1 MIPKT
6 LNEIEWADIEA
17 LRDSGREEDDTIEYK
32 TSFSGGSDYLAF
44 SDPKRAK
51 AIEGVAREAV
61 AFLNGRG
68 GDIVIGVREAAN
80 DHPKIEEIMPV
91 SNIDQTVD
99 RLAQSLAALIEPMQ
113 SVLALK
119 AVRQTDGDTNG
130 VIVIRCPSSLR
141 APHRYTPTK
150 ECYIRRG
157 RSSVPMP
164 MDEIQDAS
172 VMRNRTRFER
182 QTDLESLFDGFEDGV
197 VRRERIGGTRFQV
210 RAAYLPLAS
219 IQVDLSDHVLRPLV
233 DLNPIAFD
241 DKGQVNID
249 NTYMRLSSMWRP
261 VLRGRAQCSV
271 RSDPDF
277 LELIGREV
285 RYSGCAIL
293 DVAWRLDHEVVGRSD
308 IVQVVPIRWII
319 DYLAT
324 TLSFI
329 RELIT
334 RYPIAAPGLLC
345 VRTIATGPI
354 HFGMDRHG
362 RQLLLLE
369 NGITKIEPFEINSAN
384 DLNAAF
390 QQLQHDLYSFVENV
404 PPYVLSLVA
413 PE

>member
-6 LNEIEWADIEA
+6 LNEIEWSDIEA

-32 TSFSGGSDYLAF
+32 VSFSGGSDYLAF
-44 SDPKRAK
+44 NDSQQRK
-51 AIEGVAREAV
+51 AVQGIAQEAV

-80 DHPKIEEIMPV
+80 DHPKIEDITPI

-99 RLAQSLAALIEPMQ
+99 RLAQSLAALIEPTQ

-119 AVRQTDGDTNG
+119 AVRQTDGDTDG
-130 VIVIRCPSSLR
+130 VIVVRCPSSLR
-141 APHRYTPTK
+141 APHRFMQTR

-164 MDEIQDAS
+164 MDEIQDVS

-197 VRRERIGGTRFQV
+197 VRRERIGGTRFQI
-210 RAAYLPLAS
+210 RAAYLPLAL
-219 IQVDLSDHVLRPLV
+219 IQIDLSDNALKPLV
-233 DLNPIAFD
+233 DLIPVAFD

-261 VLRGRAQCSV
+261 ILRGRAQSSL
-271 RSDPDF
+271 RNDLDS

-285 RYSGCAIL
+285 RHSGCTIL
-293 DVAWRLDHEVVGRSD
+293 DVAWRHDHTVPGRSD
-308 IVQVVPIRWII
+308 VVQVVPMRWVI

-324 TLSFI
+324 TLSFV
-329 RELIT
+329 RGLIT

-354 HFGMDRHG
+354 HFGMDNHG
-362 RQLLLLE
+362 RQLSPLE

-384 DLNAAF
+384 DLNTAF
-390 QQLQHDLYSFVENV
+390 QQLQHDLYSLVERF
-404 PPYVLSLVA
+404 PPYVLSFTA